1 MSTTAPAPENQA
13 APLVAMFSDAFSK
26 APRTV
31 NLAAV
36 LANVKAGKYR
46 LQVEALRELRATDPD
61 GYGRDKRKLPA
72 FCVSGTAASR
82 TEALEHS
89 GLLQVDFD
97 KLNGTLEAVRQQML
111 ADPHIAFGFTSPS
124 GDGLKCGLRIDGT
137 RHAESFA
144 AAQAY
149 FRQRYALEID
159 PAVKDRLRLCFVSHD
174 PDAWTNPDAVA
185 LPIPEA
191 DAPAAEPPAD
201 TSANIG
207 ESVDTREQAAS
218 NAAPSVVVLPSG
230 SVSISESARA
240 LFERIGPSKTL
251 FWRGGALVELV
262 KVDDVEALDVVKP
275 DAFRTRAEKFGYLV
289 AWRTDGNGK
298 PVLKPS
304 KMSLDDARAI
314 LAATEARELLPSI
327 ASVLRSPVIT
337 ETASGDVAI
346 LGRGYHAELGGLLVV
361 AGDTPTQ
368 VPVDEA
374 AAALRWLV
382 EEFEFQTEG
391 DRARALAAF
400 ITPALRIGGFI
411 RGNVPIDVAEADQSQ
426 SGKGYRHTLV
436 SALYN
441 EPAYFVTARNGGVG
455 GVDESFAA
463 ALVAG
468 RPFIT
473 LDNFRGRMDSQH
485 LEAFLTCPSLFP
497 ARVPH
502 RGEVLVDPRRFLLQ
516 LSSNGVEATRDLA
529 NRASICRIR
538 KRPGFAYRDTLAE
551 LQSRQPYYLGAVFSL
566 VAEWIACGKP
576 RSKDCR
582 HDFRE
587 WCQTVD
593 WILRELCGCAPLMGG
608 HEAAQ
613 ERASNPALSW
623 LRAVALAVEMEG
635 RLGTALIASELV
647 DVCELHA
654 VEIPGNPADEDR
666 ASRQVGKLAKQLFR
680 EGDAIDVDGF
690 TVKRTR
696 KEYRKQSGDLDFT
709 NAYAFAK

>member
-1 MSTTAPAPENQA
+1 MPQ
-13 APLVAMFSDAFSK
+13 VAMFADAFSK
-26 APRTV
+26 VPRTV
-31 NLAAV
+31 RLFSVLAAV
-36 LANVKAGKYR
+36 KGDKYR
-46 LQVEALRELRATDPD
+46 LQVEALRELRTTDPD
-61 GYGRDKRKLPA
+61 AYSRDKRKLPA

-89 GLLQVDFD
+89 GLLQLDFD
-97 KLNGTLEAVRQQML
+97 KLGGTLATVRQQML
-111 ADPHIAFGFTSPS
+111 ADPHIAFGFVSPS

-174 PDAWTNPDAVA
+174 PDAWTNGDAVA
-185 LPIPEA
+185 LPLPEGE
-191 DAPAAEPPAD
+191 PPTAEPEPPDEDPPQA
-201 TSANIG
+201 TSG
-207 ESVDTREQAAS
+207 
-218 NAAPSVVVLPSG
+218 AAPSVIVLPSG

-240 LFERIGPSKTL
+240 LFQRIGPSKTL

-275 DAFRTRAEKFGYLV
+275 DAFRTRAEKFGFLV
-289 AWRTDGNGK
+289 SWRTDGNGK

-304 KMSLDDARAI
+304 KMSLDDSRAI
-314 LAATEARELLPSI
+314 LAATEAREFLPSI
-327 ASVLRSPVIT
+327 ASVLRCPVIT
-337 ETASGDVAI
+337 ETPGGDVAI
-346 LGRGYHAELGGLLVV
+346 LGKGYHPELGGLLVV
-361 AGDTPTQ
+361 AGDTPPQ
-368 VPVDEA
+368 VPVAEA

-400 ITPALRIGGFI
+400 ITPALRIGGHI
-411 RGNVPIDVAEADQSQ
+411 RGNVPVDVAEADQSQ

-473 LDNFRGRMDSQH
+473 LDNFRGKLDSQH
-485 LEAFLTCPSLFP
+485 LEAFLTCPTLFP

-502 RGEVLVDPRRFLLQ
+502 RGEVLVDPKRFLLQ

-538 KRPGFAYRDTLAE
+538 KRPGFQYRDTMAE

-566 VAEWIACGKP
+566 VAEWIASGKP
-576 RSKDCR
+576 KTKDCR

-587 WCQTVD
+587 WNQILD
-593 WILRELCGCAPLMGG
+593 WILRELCGCAPLMDG
-608 HEAAQ
+608 HQDAQ

-623 LRAVALAVEMEG
+623 LRAVALAVEREA
-635 RLGTALIASELV
+635 RLDTALIASELV
-647 DVCELHA
+647 ELCELHA
-654 VEIPGNPADEDR
+654 VEIPGKPRDEDH
-666 ASRQVGKLAKQLFR
+666 AKRQVGTLCKQLFR
-680 EGDAIDVDGF
+680 DGDALDVDGF
-690 TVKRTR
+690 SVKRSR

>member
-1 MSTTAPAPENQA
+1 
-13 APLVAMFSDAFSK
+13 MFADAFSK

-31 NLAAV
+31 TLSAI
-36 LANVKAGKYR
+36 LANVKGGKYR

-97 KLNGTLEAVRQQML
+97 KLNGTLAAVREKML
-111 ADPHIAFGFTSPS
+111 ADPHIAFGFVSPS

-137 RHAESFA
+137 RHTESFA
-144 AAQAY
+144 AAQSY

-174 PDAWTNPDAVA
+174 PDAWTNGDAVA
-185 LPIPEA
+185 LPLPEA

-201 TSANIG
+201 KSANIG
-207 ESVDTREQAAS
+207 EVDTREQAAS
-218 NAAPSVVVLPSG
+218 SAAPSVLVLPSG
-230 SVSISESARA
+230 TVSISESARA
-240 LFERIGPSKTL
+240 LFQRIGPSQSL

-262 KVDDVEALDVVKP
+262 KVDGVEALDIVRP

-298 PVLKPS
+298 PCLKPS
-304 KMSLDDARAI
+304 KMSLDDAKAI
-314 LAATEARELLPSI
+314 LAATEAREFLPSI
-327 ASVLRSPVIT
+327 GSVLRCPVIT
-337 ETASGDVAI
+337 ETPSGDVAI

-361 AGDTPTQ
+361 SGDTPPQ
-368 VPVDEA
+368 VPA
-374 AAALRWLV
+374 AQAAEALRWLV

-411 RGNVPIDVAEADQSQ
+411 RGNVPVDVAEADQSQ

-436 SALYN
+436 AALYN
-441 EPAYFVTARNGGVG
+441 EAAYFVTARNGGVG

-468 RPFIT
+468 RPFVA

-502 RGEVLVDPRRFLLQ
+502 RGEVLVDPKRFLLQ
-516 LSSNGVEATRDLA
+516 MSSNGMETTRDLA

-538 KRPGFAYRDTLAE
+538 KRPGFQYRDTLAE
-551 LQSRQPYYLGAVFSL
+551 LQARQPYYLGTVFSL
-566 VAEWIACGKP
+566 VAEWVASGKP
-576 RSKDCR
+576 KTKDCR

-587 WCQTVD
+587 WNQILD
-593 WILRELCGCAPLMGG
+593 WILRELCGCAPLMEG

-623 LRAVALAVEMEG
+623 LRAVALAVEREG

-654 VEIPGNPADEDR
+654 VEIPGSPTDEDH
-666 ASRQVGKLAKQLFR
+666 AKRQVGKLCKQLFR
-680 EGDAIDVDGF
+680 EGDGLDVDGF
-690 TVKRTR
+690 TVTRAVRYQTRTEGGAVDV
-696 KEYRKQSGDLDFT
+696 KTYT
-709 NAYAFAK
+709 FAKPHQAHPSHQCPLTP